1 MAAKLDAFLSFFFF
15 NKGVSVP
22 AVLHALNGENGSV
35 LTACSRVFNPRVRRR
50 SVYICIHFSH
60 GFNVSG
66 SFCKTGKL

>member
-1 MAAKLDAFLSFFFF
+1 M
-15 NKGVSVP
+15 P